1 MKVYDTDEA
10 AVARGARQRMLA
22 RLIQIAIVLAFSAAG
37 IWAFYSLVLA
47 PKTQD
52 ALQPTTSTV
61 ALVWQKHDAAPPPY
75 RFPAAAA
82 QLRFH
87 LKAGPT

>member
-22 RLIQIAIVLAFSAAG
+22 RLLQILLVLAFSAAG

-47 PKTQD
+47 PEKQG
-52 ALQPTTSTV
+52 ALRPPATTV
-61 ALVWQKHDAAPPPY
+61 ALVGQQPGAPPH
-75 RFPAAAA
+75 RLSFSAAGWGHGLA
-82 QLRFH
+82 RC
-87 LKAGPT
+87 